1 MPDQTRPS
9 LLTWAA
15 ASAAMLLLTMAAGC
29 QHREATP
36 KAEGK
41 SDAAEAAVELGDN
54 DYWEVYYLHGSK
66 IGHGHTTI
74 RRLERDG
81 RPLVETTTDTRL
93 NVARF
98 GQNVEQRLKLSSL
111 DTPAGEVVE
120 FVTEITM
127 GQAPSKLTGRV
138 AGDRMDLEAE
148 SDGKRL
154 KSQMAWGP
162 GIRGF
167 YGVEQSLAAAPP
179 KPGER
184 RKLQVLVPMIDQV
197 AKVAI
202 TAGELETT
210 DVLGKSTSLLRVESV
225 STLPDGTKM
234 PETYWLDDAGRAI
247 KRRVDSMQQ
256 ESYRTT
262 AAIAQSAAPAGPSY
276 DVGEDTMV
284 KVDPPLAR
292 PHQTQRVV
300 YRVQLAN
307 GDPAQSFP
315 EGPTQS
321 VKSIDPHTAEI
332 TVTSRRP
339 HDAPGEAAAAPA
351 AEYLAANGVLQID
364 DPEIRRLAAEARG
377 GETDPVQVALA
388 LERFVRK
395 TVALKDMTQAFATAA
410 EVARSRQGDCTEHA
424 VLLAALARACGL
436 PSRVAIG
443 LVYVERSASFGFH
456 MWTEVFING
465 QWTALD
471 GTLGQGG
478 IAAAHLKLND
488 SSLDG
493 ATTYSAFLPVAQV
506 VGQLKIDVVEA
517 E

>member
-1 MPDQTRPS
+1 MPARNPQAPFTWKATVAIV
-9 LLTWAA
+9 LLSIAT
-15 ASAAMLLLTMAAGC
+15 GC
-29 QHREATP
+29 QRQEATP
-36 KAEGK
+36 KAEGN
-41 SDAAEAAVELGDN
+41 SAPSQAAAERADSDY

-74 RRLERDG
+74 RCVERDG
-81 RPLVETTTDTRL
+81 RALVETTNDLQLT
-93 NVARF
+93 VARF

-111 DTPAGEVVE
+111 DTPAGELVE

-138 AGDRMDLEAE
+138 NGKHIDLEAE
-148 SDGKRL
+148 SDGKRI
-154 KSQMAWGP
+154 KSMLAWSKGA
-162 GIRGF
+162 RGF
-167 YGVEQSLAAAPP
+167 FGVEKSLAATLP

-184 RKLQVLVPMIDQV
+184 RQLQVLVPMIDQIAQV
-197 AKVAI
+197 EI
-202 TAGELETT
+202 TAGEQEMT
-210 DVLGKSTSLLRVESV
+210 DVLGKPTRLLRVESV

-234 PETYWLDDAGRAI
+234 PETLWLDDAGRTI
-247 KRRVDSMQQ
+247 KRRVDTMQQ
-256 ESYRTT
+256 ESFRTT
-262 AAIAQSAAPAGPSY
+262 EAIALAKAPAGPSY
-276 DVGEDTMV
+276 DVGVDTMV
-284 KVDPPLAR
+284 KVDPPLER
-292 PHQTQRVV
+292 PHQTRRVV
-300 YRVQLAN
+300 YRVQLAT
-307 GDPAQSFP
+307 GDPAKSFP
-315 EGPTQS
+315 EGPTQI
-321 VKSIDPHTAEI
+321 VKSLDPHTAEI

-339 HDAPGEAAAAPA
+339 TISSGEAAAPA
-351 AEYLAANGVLQID
+351 AEFLAANGVLQID
-364 DPEIRRLAAEARG
+364 DPEIRRMAAEARG
-377 GETDPVQVALA
+377 DLTDPVQVALA

-410 EVARSRQGDCTEHA
+410 DVARSRQGDCTEHA
-424 VLLAALARACGL
+424 VLLAALARACGI

-443 LVYVERSASFGFH
+443 LVYVERSAGFGFH
-456 MWTEVFING
+456 MWTEVFLNG
-465 QWTALD
+465 DWVALD